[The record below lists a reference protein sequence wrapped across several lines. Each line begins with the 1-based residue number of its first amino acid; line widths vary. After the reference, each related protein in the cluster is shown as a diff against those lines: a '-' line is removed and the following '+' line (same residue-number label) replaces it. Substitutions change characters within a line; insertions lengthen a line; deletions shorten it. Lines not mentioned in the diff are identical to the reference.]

1 MQQKVDQHN
10 LVAVWNVCWTMPHGS
25 WRFANRCTW
34 TECRWRLR
42 MSRRRFSLIKA
53 NLNASKSRSAHH
65 GPDMAEWQHQH
76 VAGHEEVRDIIGS
89 LPLRQ
94 EMWPAEGTDL
104 ILFRLSMNRTGI
116 KGCFLCGNPADDADD
131 LVPPEVLYRGESD
144 RNYKMPPINK
154 VAACRLTSGA

>member
-1 MQQKVDQHN
+1 MV
-10 LVAVWNVCWTMPHGS
+10 P
-25 WRFANRCTW
+25 
-34 TECRWRLR
+34 
-42 MSRRRFSLIKA
+42 
-53 NLNASKSRSAHH
+53 
-65 GPDMAEWQHQH
+65 MAEWKHQH

-131 LVPPEVLYRGESD
+131 LVPPEVLYRGSSD
-144 RNYKMPPINK
+144 RNYKMPPIIK
-154 VAACRLTSGA
+154 VAACKAHCDCGQSWMVARSCCGFVAAGSVIVVSNQKFVSR

>member
-1 MQQKVDQHN
+1 MHPSPGQGIMV
-10 LVAVWNVCWTMPHGS
+10 P
-25 WRFANRCTW
+25 
-34 TECRWRLR
+34 
-42 MSRRRFSLIKA
+42 
-53 NLNASKSRSAHH
+53 
-65 GPDMAEWQHQH
+65 MAEWKHQH
-76 VAGHEEVRDIIGS
+76 VAGHEEVRDAIGS

-94 EMWPAEGTDL
+94 EMWPAKGTDL